1 LTFRTLPFTDPE
13 KRAFIDIMFTIDFT
27 SSIDQLP
34 IFVLNILKLC
44 TDNHSENEITNI
56 SGYIFDNL
64 IEYFINLDSNKQ
76 YTSNIRLCIVH
87 ILNTIELSPDLG
99 TILLRTFKVEFLL
112 FLVFFFIFLS
122 NRKFRIMMYQKYF
135 LHFVLHLYLLYQKIE
150 QYEAK

>member
-1 LTFRTLPFTDPE
+1 MPFRTLPFTDPE
-13 KRAFIDIMFTIDFT
+13 KRTFIDIMFTIDFT

-64 IEYFINLDSNKQ
+64 VEYFINLDSNKQ
-76 YTSNIRLCIVH
+76 YTSNVRLCIVH
-87 ILNTIELSPDLG
+87 ILNAIELSPDLG
-99 TILLRTFKVEFLL
+99 MILLRTFKVQFLL
-112 FLVFFFIFLS
+112 LFFLFFILS
-122 NRKFRIMMYQKYF
+122 NRKFKIMTYQNYF

-150 QYEAK
+150 QSEAK